1 MKEVQVGEETEVK
14 SERSTAMTT
23 TLQIIAG
30 ATLMRLS
37 FKAGVI
43 MSIGYRKGW
52 IEPVIVN
59 FGKFEIQADILLS
72 SLITSALYVYV
83 LKKSIDLYKYLKNN

>member
-1 MKEVQVGEETEVK
+1 MKEGQVSEETKVVGE
-14 SERSTAMTT
+14 SSSAMTT

-52 IEPVIVN
+52 IEPVLVN
-59 FGKFEIQADILLS
+59 IGKFEIQADILLS
-72 SLITSALYVYV
+72 SLITGALYVYV
-83 LKKSIDLYKYLKNN
+83 LKKSIDLFHVIRNQ